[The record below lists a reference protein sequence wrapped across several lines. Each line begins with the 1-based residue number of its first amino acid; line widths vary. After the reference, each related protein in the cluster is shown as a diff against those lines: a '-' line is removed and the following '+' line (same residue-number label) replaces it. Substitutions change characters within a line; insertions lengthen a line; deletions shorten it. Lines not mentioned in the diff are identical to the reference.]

1 MKTLVKSLLLFIVMI
16 AFTNIAFA
24 QKAKTIQTATIKTVI
39 HCDHCKVCETCGQKF
54 NKTLLREKGVQ
65 MVELDEKAMTIK
77 VVYNSKK
84 TDLDKIKQAITK
96 LGYDAD
102 DLKADPVAYEGLD
115 NCCKA

>member
-1 MKTLVKSLLLFIVMI
+1 
-16 AFTNIAFA
+16 
-24 QKAKTIQTATIKTVI
+24 
-39 HCDHCKVCETCGQKF
+39 
-54 NKTLLREKGVQ
+54 

-84 TDLDKIKQAITK
+84 TNLDKVKTAITK

-102 DLKADPVAYEGLD
+102 DLKADPNAYQSLD

>member
-1 MKTLVKSLLLFIVMI
+1 MKTLLKSLLLFFGMI
-16 AFTNIAFA
+16 AFSNSAFA
-24 QKAKTIQTATIKTVI
+24 QKTVQTAVIKTQI
-39 HCDHCKVCETCGQKF
+39 HCDHCKKCESCGEKF

-65 MVELDEKAMTIK
+65 IVELDEKAMTIK

>member
-1 MKTLVKSLLLFIVMI
+1 MKTLLKSLLLFFGMI
-16 AFTNIAFA
+16 TFSNTAFA
-24 QKAKTIQTATIKTVI
+24 QKTVQTAVIKTAI
-39 HCDHCKVCETCGQKF
+39 HCDHCKACETCGDRF

-65 MVELDEKAMTIK
+65 MVELDEKEMTIK
-77 VVYNSKK
+77 VVFNSKK
-84 TDLDKIKQAITK
+84 TNLDQVKKAITK

>member
-1 MKTLVKSLLLFIVMI
+1 MKTLLKSFLLLIGMI
-16 AFTNIAFA
+16 AFSNTAFA
-24 QKAKTIQTATIKTVI
+24 QKTVQTAIIKTVI
-39 HCDHCKVCETCGQKF
+39 HCDHCKACETCGDKF

-84 TDLDKIKQAITK
+84 TNLDKVKTAITK

-102 DLKADPVAYEGLD
+102 DLKADPNAYQSLD

>member
-1 MKTLVKSLLLFIVMI
+1 MKTLLKSLLLFFGMI
-16 AFTNIAFA
+16 ALSTTAFA
-24 QKAKTIQTATIKTVI
+24 QKTVQTAVIKTVI
-39 HCDHCKVCETCGQKF
+39 HCDHCKACETCGDRF

-65 MVELDEKAMTIK
+65 MVELDEKEMTIK
-77 VVYNSKK
+77 VVFNSKK
-84 TDLDKIKQAITK
+84 TNLDQVKKAITK